1 MPVEWL
7 TQSFSIFG
15 VVCANYLSMNSL
27 NILLIEDETTDQ
39 LLEEILITKGYSV
52 SRIAAPEINMPSLA
66 MIGKTDLVVFNIGS
80 PKKYFPYIY
89 SLNRQQPLPVIIFS
103 ADDTS
108 GTIEQTVKAGV
119 SAYVVNGLEASRIN
133 SIINIA
139 VARFKEQQRLAH
151 ELEKTKS
158 RLEDRKLIDRAKG
171 ILIKTRG
178 FTEDDAYHT
187 LRKLAM
193 DRCIAI
199 GEMAKN
205 IIAMAELLK

>member
-1 MPVEWL
+1 
-7 TQSFSIFG
+7 
-15 VVCANYLSMNSL
+15 MNDL
-27 NILLIEDETTDQ
+27 KVLLIEDGTVDQ
-39 LLEEILITKGYSV
+39 LLEKILDSKGYSV
-52 SRIAAPEINMPSLA
+52 TGTVMLEANMQSLA
-66 MIGKTDLVVFNIGS
+66 VNNKIDIVIFNIDS
-80 PKKYFPYIY
+80 PRKYFQHIDF
-89 SLNRQQPLPVIIFS
+89 LNQNHPLPIIIF
-103 ADDTS
+103 APDDTPD
-108 GTIEQTVKAGV
+108 TIDQIVKAGV
-119 SAYVVNGLEASRIN
+119 SAYVVNGLEASRID

-139 VARFKEQQRLAH
+139 VARFKEQQRLKS

-193 DRCIAI
+193 DRNIAI

>member
-1 MPVEWL
+1 MQVERL
-7 TQSFSIFG
+7 TQSFSIIG
-15 VVCANYLSMNSL
+15 VVCAYYLSMNSL
-27 NILLIEDETTDQ
+27 NILLIEDETTYQ
-39 LLEEILITKGYSV
+39 SLEEILITKGYSV
-52 SRIAAPEINMPSLA
+52 SRIAASKITMPSLA
-66 MIGKTDLVVFNIGS
+66 ITCKTDLVIFNIGS
-80 PKKYFPYIY
+80 PKKYFSYIHC
-89 SLNRQQPLPVIIFS
+89 LNRNQPLPLIIF
-103 ADDTS
+103 ATDDTS
-108 GTIEQTVKAGV
+108 DTIEQTVKAGV

-151 ELEKTKS
+151 ELEKIKS

-178 FTEDDAYHT
+178 FTEEDAYHT